1 MTDINFKIVKLE
13 NIGRRQLA
21 YSILNH
27 NKGHYAI
34 FQIEGPSKAAI
45 ELESKLKYDTSVIR
59 HLLLRVN
66 KLSLEDSLLL
76 MDSKEAK
83 KTSKD
88 EEDNQDNFK
97 SNSEEKTELISDD
110 DHISKESKATL
121 FISKSIKSPN
131 KTVLSVGKLRR
142 PLYCFKE
149 SSVYQIVSH
158 SVASKTANQPIVKE

>member
-1 MTDINFKIVKLE
+1 MNNYELTLILNPDLSTKFETFQKKFEKTLTDINFKIVKLE

-110 DHISKESKATL
+110 DHISKESKA
-121 FISKSIKSPN
+121 
-131 KTVLSVGKLRR
+131 G
-142 PLYCFKE
+142 E
-149 SSVYQIVSH
+149 
-158 SVASKTANQPIVKE
+158 